1 MMRVEIDENSGFC
14 TGVVNAIRKA
24 EEELKKGPLYCIGD
38 IVHNSLEV
46 ERLQQKGLK
55 TIDHEEFA
63 DLKDCRVLFR
73 AHGEPPVSYMK
84 ARENGIEVIDA
95 SCPVVLNLQKRIR
108 RAYEEIKKEG
118 GKVVIYGKRG
128 HAEVIGLVGQT
139 NGEAIVVENEAD
151 IEQIDFSC
159 PVVLFSQTTKSL
171 DGFQTISGLI
181 RKKGGDKVTVYDT
194 ICRKVANRIPQ
205 LRNFAKM
212 HDVIIF
218 VSGEKSSNGR
228 QLYSVCRE
236 VNARTYWVQG
246 VQDIRAEMYAGAESV
261 GISGATSTP
270 GWVMEEIKEELLLSE
285 SMIKKGI

>member
-1 MMRVEIDENSGFC
+1 MRVEIDENSGFC

-24 EEELKKGPLYCIGD
+24 EEELKNGLLYCIGD

-46 ERLQQKGLK
+46 ERLEQKGLK

-63 DLKDCRVLFR
+63 KLKGCRVLFR
-73 AHGEPPVSYMK
+73 AHGEPPVSYVT
-84 ARENGIEVIDA
+84 ARENNIEVIDA

-108 RAYEEIKKEG
+108 EAYEKIKEEG
-118 GKVVIYGKRG
+118 GKIVIYGKRG

-139 NGEAIVVENEAD
+139 HGEAFVVESEAD
-151 IEQIDFSC
+151 VDQIDFDK

-171 DGFQTISGLI
+171 DGFQSISELI
-181 RKKGGDKVTVYDT
+181 RKKGGDKVVVYDT

-236 VNARTYWVQG
+236 VNERTYLVQG
-246 VQDIRAEMYAGAESV
+246 VEDIRPEMLAGAENV

-270 GWVMEEIKEELLLSE
+270 AWVMKEIMKRLL
-285 SMIKKGI
+285 MKD

>member
-14 TGVVNAIRKA
+14 IGVVNAIRKA
-24 EEELKKGPLYCIGD
+24 EEELGKGLLYCIGD

-46 ERLQQKGLK
+46 ERLQRKGLK
-55 TIDHEEFA
+55 TIDHKTFA
-63 DLKDCRVLFR
+63 GLKNCRVLFR
-73 AHGEPPVSYMK
+73 AHGEPPASYIK

-108 RAYEEIKKEG
+108 EAYEEIKKVG
-118 GKVVIYGKRG
+118 GKIVIYGKRG

-139 NGEAIVVENEAD
+139 NGEAVVVENESD
-151 IEQIDFSC
+151 IEQIDFNRS
-159 PVVLFSQTTKSL
+159 VVLFSQTTKSL
-171 DGFQTISGLI
+171 DGFQTISELI

-205 LRNFAKM
+205 LRDFAKS

-228 QLYSVCRE
+228 QLFTVCRE
-236 VNARTYWVQG
+236 VNEKTYL
-246 VQDIRAEMYAGAESV
+246 VQDEEDIRPEMAIGARSV

-270 GWVMEEIKEELLLSE
+270 AWIMERIKEKVLEVAG
-285 SMIKKGI
+285 KKTG